1 MGFKLFLQEDLNKN
15 IDWDQYKRSSDNLE
29 SYIKDCRKSL
39 NDLLKLLNTWDGK
52 DFRYVYDKVEEYRST
67 YHLNFLN
74 DDEVSKSLYYEI
86 KLIFTYGTSFF
97 SKIEVGVIDSYKYLK
112 AIYKSLI
119 NFKDTKLEEYI
130 IDGID
135 GESVKSYLEDWENDV
150 ENGQFKGRE
159 QEYSKYNLS
168 HVIKTLEKL
177 LKKDKSKL
185 SILSKKKIHLATGSI
200 SFLSIATIF
209 CALFFSIEDTTWVQ
223 PPGLAPKSIT
233 FELGLIILNFL
244 WISIN
249 LYAALDLYPSF
260 FDKLKK

>member
-1 MGFKLFLQEDLNKN
+1 
-15 IDWDQYKRSSDNLE
+15 DQYKRSSDNLE

-185 SILSKKKIHLATGSI
+185 SILSKNFKEFKIKMELVKGK
-200 SFLSIATIF
+200 LEK
-209 CALFFSIEDTTWVQ
+209 IEKEV
-223 PPGLAPKSIT
+223 
-233 FELGLIILNFL
+233 N
-244 WISIN
+244 
-249 LYAALDLYPSF
+249 
-260 FDKLKK
+260 